1 LGGQTRFNV
10 AMLRRST
17 VALAF
22 LLGACGASEGTS
34 PDSLPPSTPV
44 PTVPGVGRLPDTIPR
59 ANARVASDVEVPVSV
74 VVTRPV
80 DEDGAVLDTIA
91 EQVNGN
97 RLIVVGDSILASTAS
112 RYGGELCAGLNPLG
126 WSVEVDAEPGRFV
139 EFGNEVLEAR
149 LPDPDSGVDG
159 DDDFDAAIV
168 HLGSNYDSDREN
180 YLAELNEILFRV
192 APRPMLLLTVTE
204 YRPAWSEV
212 NQTIRD
218 LAGLYDNVT
227 VVDWEKIART
237 PGVLSRDGLHPGDQ
251 GEDVLVELLAVALG
265 EVAED
270 DGECLRSP
278 FTDDSAV
285 GRGSSP
291 GGGSSSGGSSSGGS
305 SSGGSSSGGSSS
317 GGSSSGTSSGGSTSG
332 GTTTGGGSTTGTTT
346 GTTTGGDTGGV
357 TTGGDT
363 TGGETTGGDTTG
375 GDTTGGET
383 TGGSTTGGDTAG
395 TTTGG
400 ETTGGETGG
409 STGSTSGGTT
419 TGGTTTGG
427 STSGGTTSGGTTTGG
442 STTSG
447 GTTSGGSTSGGST
460 SGGTTT
466 GGTTTG
472 GTTTGG
478 TTTGGSTT
486 SGGTT
491 SGGSTTGGTTSGGST
506 TGGST
511 TTGGTDTGG
520 DGG

>member
-1 LGGQTRFNV
+1 MGGPTRFNV

-22 LLGACGASEGTS
+22 LLGACGATEGTS
-34 PDSLPPSTPV
+34 PDSLPPTTPV

-59 ANARVASDVEVPVSV
+59 VNARLSSDVEVPVSV

-149 LPDPDSGVDG
+149 LPDPDSDTTS

-168 HLGSNYDSDREN
+168 HLGSNYDSDQEN

-192 APRPMLLLTVTE
+192 APRPTLLLTVTE
-204 YRPAWSEV
+204 YRPAWAEV

-218 LAGLYDNVT
+218 LARLYDNVT
-227 VVDWEKIART
+227 VVDWEKIARA

-265 EVAED
+265 AVAEE

-278 FTDDSAV
+278 FTDDSAI

-291 GGGSSSGGSSSGGS
+291 SGGSSSGGSSSGGS

-317 GGSSSGTSSGGSTSG
+317 GGS
-332 GTTTGGGSTTGTTT
+332 
-346 GTTTGGDTGGV
+346 
-357 TTGGDT
+357 
-363 TGGETTGGDTTG
+363 
-375 GDTTGGET
+375 
-383 TGGSTTGGDTAG
+383 
-395 TTTGG
+395 
-400 ETTGGETGG
+400 
-409 STGSTSGGTT
+409 
-419 TGGTTTGG
+419 
-427 STSGGTTSGGTTTGG
+427 
-442 STTSG
+442 
-447 GTTSGGSTSGGST
+447 TSGGSSSGSSSGGRHDDNRHDDNRHDD
-460 SGGTTT
+460 GW
-466 GGTTTG
+466 
-472 GTTTGG
+472 
-478 TTTGGSTT
+478 
-486 SGGTT
+486 
-491 SGGSTTGGTTSGGST
+491 
-506 TGGST
+506 
-511 TTGGTDTGG
+511 DHDG
-520 DGG
+520 DDDG